1 MSSAQEQW
9 IISPLHPAHRLTL
22 QKAKD
27 FRCGACFETYF
38 LLKDV
43 YGCSECNFNLDLECA
58 KISLATNEIEEE
70 AAIEE
75 GEDLYFIHGHTLK
88 LYKNIPDDRLEC
100 GICGSY
106 CSDHACCCFRCS
118 LFLHPS
124 CSLQKYLR
132 VLDSL
137 LHPQHPLTLLDKY
150 ARPINSSIEE
160 RKCNACRKH
169 IHGLA
174 YACHLCRFYLHVE
187 CSVIKPSIKFQGHR
201 HFIHFR
207 EDIKKNQ
214 LQCSACN
221 RNVCESHAFTCLDC
235 DFNLHL
241 GCGPLP
247 YIIQNE
253 CHMDPLVLT
262 ISPVIEEDETDEFY
276 CHVCEEERDS
286 QLPVYYCADC
296 HFIAEINCV
305 YSQVA
310 SSLKGELDG
319 HVELRNT
326 LGGLPGIL
334 ISVNAIEEILRK
346 NNEQVKP
353 TSTLRDIVDSLS
365 KEELNEL
372 SRVLAM
378 ETVSSEEDDDR
389 EYLNTSLLISVLAME
404 TATAEEGDNNEDR
417 EYIKTF
423 WPFIKGFIKF
433 IKSQADGRKISEQLE
448 TFLKY
453 SENDDLLSERAHM
466 QFLKFLDCGKIIH
479 KPWESQEELVNV
491 GDYMVPLRLVPILT
505 HLLSKHED
513 VSAKSFLSPKVKL
526 ILLNILCECI
536 YSMTNIKVVD
546 ITAELLQNWWTSFKI
561 LQFAR
566 FETSFAFNH
575 LKRVAQACF
584 ALFVEKKEN
593 FALDNIHKNIANHC
607 EATKALEENRDRIKV
622 AKSAKSSLIEEW
634 SRDASVLKYRRA
646 GTGLL
651 TFSA

>member
-1 MSSAQEQW
+1 M
-9 IISPLHPAHRLTL
+9 
-22 QKAKD
+22 
-27 FRCGACFETYF
+27 
-38 LLKDV
+38 
-43 YGCSECNFNLDLECA
+43 
-58 KISLATNEIEEE
+58 
-70 AAIEE
+70 
-75 GEDLYFIHGHTLK
+75 
-88 LYKNIPDDRLEC
+88 
-100 GICGSY
+100 
-106 CSDHACCCFRCS
+106 
-118 LFLHPS
+118 
-124 CSLQKYLR
+124 
-132 VLDSL
+132 
-137 LHPQHPLTLLDKY
+137 
-150 ARPINSSIEE
+150 
-160 RKCNACRKH
+160 
-169 IHGLA
+169 
-174 YACHLCRFYLHVE
+174 
-187 CSVIKPSIKFQGHR
+187 
-201 HFIHFR
+201 
-207 EDIKKNQ
+207 
-214 LQCSACN
+214 
-221 RNVCESHAFTCLDC
+221 
-235 DFNLHL
+235 
-241 GCGPLP
+241 
-247 YIIQNE
+247 
-253 CHMDPLVLT
+253 
-262 ISPVIEEDETDEFY
+262 
-276 CHVCEEERDS
+276 
-286 QLPVYYCADC
+286 
-296 HFIAEINCV
+296 
-305 YSQVA
+305 
-310 SSLKGELDG
+310 
-319 HVELRNT
+319 
-326 LGGLPGIL
+326 PGIL

-389 EYLNTSLLISVLAME
+389 EYLNTSMLISVLAME
-404 TATAEEGDNNEDR
+404 TVTAEEGDNNEDR

-651 TFSA
+651 TFSPSAIKLLCYACLFISLVLTSIMFRAMHNLKFFK